1 MPSTTTWKQLTIHTS
16 ESSHWKHQPLYQE
29 ILGMARQQELMG
41 VTVMQ
46 AIAGYGKHGVFRT
59 LNVLDAASE
68 SSDLP
73 LVITVIDREDI
84 ISHFYT
90 SLQPLLKNTFV
101 TCQTIEVW

>member
-1 MPSTTTWKQLTIHTS
+1 MQTITAWRQLTIHTS
-16 ESSHWKHQPLYQE
+16 EYSLWQHQPLYQE
-29 ILGMARQQELMG
+29 ILGMARQQDLMG

-84 ISHFYT
+84 ISNFYT
-90 SLQPLLKNTFV
+90 SLQPLLKDAFV
-101 TCQTIEVW
+101 TCHPIEVW